1 MRKQLITSLCIG
13 LLATTPIFATK
24 ILDRGPNLHFGTV
37 NAVGGISVTKDLNLT
52 NRGDEDLTITAI
64 RFHSRGEGAYTT
76 TGWSSGVI
84 APHTSQLVPITFNPD
99 EALGARDYNVSVYIE
114 SDKTN
119 AGDRDRI
126 LFGKSII
133 THDATRILDRGPH
146 LHFGTVNVGDT
157 ETRDLNLTNN
167 GTEDLTITDIRV
179 HENGAGVYRTTG
191 WDSGVIAPHT
201 SQLVPIEFAPTQA
214 GDYNVA
220 VYIDSDKTNAGD
232 RDRILFGK
240 SILDPHPCVGTKILN
255 FGDHLVFGDV
265 NLGDTKTK
273 TLTIKNDG
281 NCSLTVSGI
290 TYSASTDGKFTD
302 NLPAS
307 VVIAPSSFYDVNV
320 TYEPTDV
327 SNNSGLLY
335 IQSDRTNAS
344 DERSRA
350 LIGAGI

>member
-1 MRKQLITSLCIG
+1 MRKQLITTLCIG
-13 LLATTPIFATK
+13 LLATMPTFADK
-24 ILDRGPNLHFGTV
+24 ILDRGSNLNFGTV
-37 NAVGGISVTKDLNLT
+37 NVDDTETRDLNLT
-52 NRGDEDLTITAI
+52 NRGDEDLTITGI
-64 RFHSRGEGAYTT
+64 SFHSRGDGVYTT
-76 TGWSSGVI
+76 IGWNSGVI
-84 APHTSQLVPITFNPD
+84 APHTSQLVPIKFAPTQ
-99 EALGARDYNVSVYIE
+99 AGDYNVSVYID

-126 LFGKSII
+126 LLGKSII
-133 THDATRILDRGPH
+133 TPAVTRILDRGPH

-157 ETRDLNLTNN
+157 ATRELNLTNN

-179 HENGAGVYRTTG
+179 HENGEEAYTTTT
-191 WDSGVIAPHT
+191 WNSGVIAPHT

-232 RDRILFGK
+232 RDRILFGEG
-240 SILDPHPCVGTKILN
+240 LDPINPPCIGSKILK

-273 TLTIKNDG
+273 ILTIKNDG
-281 NCSLTVSGI
+281 ICDLNVTGI
-290 TYSASTDGKFTD
+290 TYSSGTDGKFT
-302 NLPAS
+302 NTWS
-307 VVIAPSSFYDVNV
+307 GGIIHPSSSQDVTI

-327 SNNSGLLY
+327 VDNSGLLY
-335 IQSDRTNAS
+335 IQSDRTNTL
-344 DERSRA
+344 DQRSRA